1 MAAPVYRGGRPFIKP
16 GVRFGNNVGLFNIS
30 GAPTNGTSGS
40 FFGVAGPGSILQ
52 RSNGAVYINTNTKAS
67 PTWTLSAGV
76 GALAAAA
83 LAALI
88 TYTGD
93 GAISIASQVA
103 LLTKGSAA
111 AMTVAAPGAAGIGT
125 RITIVSGSN
134 FAHVITFTGGTLGDG
149 TTGLNTTVTM
159 TAFIGSAITVIA
171 NTATQWVT
179 ESSINLTSIA

>member
-1 MAAPVYRGGRPFIKP
+1 MAAPIYKGGRPFFKP
-16 GVRFGNNVGLFNIS
+16 GIRTGNNTGIFNIS
-30 GAPTNGTSGS
+30 GAPTNGTSGTLV
-40 FFGVAGPGSILQ
+40 GVAGPGSVLL
-52 RSNGAVYINTNTKAS
+52 RSNGAIYINTNTKAS
-67 PTWTLSAGV
+67 PTWTLFAGV
-76 GALAAAA
+76 GAAA
-83 LAALI
+83 AALI
-88 TYTGD
+88 TYAAD

>member
-1 MAAPVYRGGRPFIKP
+1 MAKTLLDAINRAAQDNGSV
-16 GVRFGNNVGLFNIS
+16 IS
-30 GAPTNGTSGS
+30 VPEGAITLADTTSAQTLTNKTLTSPI
-40 FFGVAGPGSILQ
+40 V
-52 RSNGAVYINTNTKAS
+52 NGQS
-67 PTWTLSAGV
+67 GV
-76 GALAAAA
+76 GNLV
-83 LAALI
+83 
-88 TYTGD
+88 TYSGD
-93 GAISIASQVA
+93 GAITLTSQIA

-111 AMTVAAPGAAGIGT
+111 AMTVAAPGAAGIGA

-159 TAFIGSAITVIA
+159 TAFIGSAITFIG